1 MHMNNEGLH
10 KMNIQMVQDRDND
23 IYVGDQCPPIA
34 PTASKTA
41 NNFRNNTAMSRSL
54 TGHQ

>member
-1 MHMNNEGLH
+1 MNNEGLH